1 MDNFLWLLG
10 ILALAFGAII
20 AASGLYDG
28 TPSLVV
34 SGASLLG
41 AGVGLMAISA
51 IISLLKQ
58 IRDALTSPQ

>member
-1 MDNFLWLLG
+1 
-10 ILALAFGAII
+10 LAFGAII

-58 IRDALTSPQ
+58 IRDSLTRPQ

>member
-1 MDNFLWLLG
+1 
-10 ILALAFGAII
+10 LAFGAIT

-28 TPSLVV
+28 TPALVL

-41 AGVGLMAISA
+41 AGVGLMAMSA

-58 IRDALTSPQ
+58 IRDALTRP